1 MVFVISVTGANRLS
15 LDLLAIIVIPTQLC
29 QDLLAIIVFRN
40 QVSLDLTAIIAFC
53 IPKHKDFACL
63 NGYGAAFGFPA
74 FLAMRSRLSL
84 DLIAIIA
91 VRLYLFLNLSGPV
104 CYNC

>member
-15 LDLLAIIVIPTQLC
+15 LDLLPIIAISTQLC
-29 QDLLAIIVFRN
+29 QDLLSIIAFRN
-40 QVSLDLTAIIAFC
+40 QVYLDLTTIIAFR

-63 NGYGAAFGFPA
+63 NGYGAALYFQA
-74 FLAMRSRLSL
+74 FLAMCSRLSL

-91 VRLYLFLNLSGPV
+91 VRL
-104 CYNC
+104 